1 MAQLKDK
8 IENALNEARILILG
22 GQVLIGFS
30 YRAVFEPGFR
40 GLTSFSRTLL
50 TVSLGL
56 MLVGLGLALSPAS
69 YHRIVEAG
77 QISER
82 FHRFLTV
89 VLDIGLLPFAFALG
103 AGMYVAGERLGN
115 TRLAIVAGLLTLTA
129 ALASW
134 YGLELFKRLREEGRG
149 RVSATVRPS
158 GTMPNQLGEVQQ
170 PSLTEKIKEVLIEA
184 RMVLPGA
191 QALLGFQFI
200 IILMDGF
207 NELPV
212 SSQYIH
218 FASLAASA
226 ICTILLI
233 TPAAYHRIVLAG
245 EDSEDFHQFAGRI
258 MLVSMFF
265 IGLGSSGDF
274 YVVCRK
280 VTGSVPLSIG
290 LSAALLAFFYGL
302 WFGWTT
308 YRRRTA

>member
-1 MAQLKDK
+1 VALLKDK

-40 GLTSFSRTLL
+40 SLTSLSRILL

-56 MLVGLGLALSPAS
+56 MLVGLGLVLSPAS
-69 YHRIVEAG
+69 YHRIVEGG

-89 VLDIGLLPFAFALG
+89 VLGIGLLPFAFALG
-103 AGMYVAGERLGN
+103 AGMYVAGERLGHA
-115 TRLAIVAGLLTLTA
+115 RLAIVAGLLTLVA

-134 YGLELFKRLREEGRG
+134 YGFELFKRFREEGRD
-149 RVSATVRPS
+149 RASATVRPS
-158 GTMPNQLGEVQQ
+158 GTMQNQRREGDQ
-170 PSLTEKIKEVLIEA
+170 PSLTEKIKEVLIET

-200 IILMDGF
+200 IILMDEF
-207 NELPV
+207 YELPA

-245 EDSEDFHQFAGRI
+245 EDSEYFHQFAGRI
-258 MLVSMFF
+258 MLLSMFF
-265 IGLGSSGDF
+265 IALGSSGDF

-280 VTGSVPLSIG
+280 VTGSVPLSTA
-290 LSAALLAFFYGL
+290 LSVALLTFFYGL

-308 YRRRTA
+308 YRRRAA